1 MTSLDILS
9 GHLELS
15 VDEIGAVLDTLNDIS
30 FRLECNMDQ
39 MMDDY
44 LEVELS
50 HSQLEMIRV
59 TPALVHFQTP
69 LSVLV
74 WRIGG
79 CSEKGMKHILDNCAA
94 VGYQFG
100 SIQRWYEDWMDSALD
115 ETDTTEQEIR
125 DALIHRA

>member
-15 VDEIGAVLDTLNDIS
+15 VDEIKYLLDQWNDVAY
-30 FRLECNMDQ
+30 RLECNMDQ
-39 MMDDY
+39 LYEDYMD
-44 LEVELS
+44 VELGYG
-50 HSQLEMIRV
+50 QIKLVTDEYKMIQPQ
-59 TPALVHFQTP
+59 TALSLLIDRLGGAP
-69 LSVLV
+69 LSTM
-74 WRIGG
+74 RF
-79 CSEKGMKHILDNCAA
+79 ILDNCAA

-125 DALIHRA
+125 DALVHRV